1 MNSIHHRIFRFISLA
16 FTQLEA
22 CLKHIFS
29 KYCTPA
35 PRAVSPT
42 PGEIY
47 AYLTPPQGA
56 YLTPEGLDAWARDTN
71 GSPFSD
77 ETKAELIE
85 FLDVTA
91 DGGLT

>member
-1 MNSIHHRIFRFISLA
+1 MNFRHHRIFSFISLI
-16 FTQLEA
+16 QLEA

-29 KYCTPA
+29 KYCIPA
-35 PRAVSPT
+35 PPTVSPT
-42 PGEIY
+42 PGENY

-71 GSPFSD
+71 GTPFSD
-77 ETKAELIE
+77 ETKSELIE